1 MKIKQEIPIFFSCD
15 DAYVPY
21 LTVAIRS
28 LIDHTSKENDYSIV
42 VLNTGLSI
50 QNQKELKQ
58 MATENVKINFED
70 VSKSM
75 EEINN
80 ELKLRL
86 RDYYSIAIYYRLFIP
101 SLFPI
106 YEKAIYLDADMVILD
121 DVAKLESVKKNIDKY
136 RIIKIDNKIVSMAIF
151 SKNDNSYHISEVYTR
166 DEYRGRGYAKKVVNA
181 VKNEILALGMKAT
194 LNVDK
199 KNPISNHL
207 YSSLGFKKVFSQ
219 GIYTIKR

>member
-1 MKIKQEIPIFFSCD
+1 MLYGDKSLLEEMLIIIKRKKYKCDKIMASSIIGEELMKISKSILNKSYYEFLGMDFMEASEFSEE
-15 DAYVPY
+15 
-21 LTVAIRS
+21 S
-28 LIDHTSKENDYSIV
+28 SKLVTKASE
-42 VLNTGLSI
+42 
-50 QNQKELKQ
+50 
-58 MATENVKINFED
+58 ED
-70 VSKSM
+70 V
-75 EEINN
+75 N
-80 ELKLRL
+80 E
-86 RDYYSIAIYYRLFIP
+86 
-101 SLFPI
+101 I
-106 YEKAIYLDADMVILD
+106 YELLKGFIKDCHLD

-207 YSSLGFKKVFSQ
+207 YESLGFKKIFSQ
-219 GIYTIKR
+219 SVYYVKKSD